1 MSSNDNFIGRD
12 IKKKIDNKLKSKQD
26 DVLKILNK
34 NKENRKYSKAE
45 GKLIYEFINSIA
57 QQHVFNRLKKY
68 DNGKK

>member
-1 MSSNDNFIGRD
+1 M
-12 IKKKIDNKLKSKQD
+12 LKQD